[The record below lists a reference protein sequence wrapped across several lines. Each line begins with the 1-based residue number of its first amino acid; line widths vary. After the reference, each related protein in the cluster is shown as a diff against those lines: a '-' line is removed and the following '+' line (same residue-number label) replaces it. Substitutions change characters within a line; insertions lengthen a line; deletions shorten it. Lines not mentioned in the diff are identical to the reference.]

1 MNSQSDD
8 KRTWSRR
15 IRAAL
20 PIIGWLPG
28 YQRSWLRPDIVAGLT
43 LAAYAVPVSVAYA
56 SLAGLPPQAG
66 LYCYLLGGIAYAVF
80 GTSRQLAVGPTSAIS
95 ILIGS
100 ALGTLAAGD
109 ALRQSHL
116 AAAVA
121 VLAGL
126 IGIIAWALRLGNLVN
141 FVSETVLSGFKVGAG
156 LVIASTQLP
165 KLFGISSG
173 GSNFFSRIVAVF
185 RHLGDTNLPT
195 LGVGLS
201 ALALLILGERLLP
214 RRPIALFVVVL
225 SIVVM
230 SYSALAGQGVR
241 TVGVIPQGFPH
252 VGWPVVHW
260 REVDDL
266 LGVAL
271 ACFLLSYVESI
282 SVARTF
288 SLRHG
293 YSISAGQ
300 ELLALGAANFAAGIG
315 QGYPLA
321 GGMSQSA
328 VNEKGGAQTPI
339 ALLVASSGI
348 GVVLMFLTGLM
359 QNLPEPV
366 LAAVV
371 LIAVGGLIRPR
382 ELRQLYRVSKMEFRL
397 AIVATVGVLAFGI
410 LKGVLLAAIFSIL
423 LLLKRASHPRITF
436 LGRLPGTDRF
446 VDSSRYPES
455 EATPQVLVLRV
466 EAGLFYFN
474 AQNVKNEVLKH
485 VNQHGAVELLVIDF
499 STSPNIDLA
508 GVRMIREL
516 EEQVARVGASL
527 ALAEVHG
534 EVRDLMQ
541 AERLDTRIPGVAQRI
556 RIAALIEQRK
566 QTVPAA
572 RAISAVD
579 QRASWIANGRFE
591 N

>member
-1 MNSQSDD
+1 MRLRS
-8 KRTWSRR
+8 
-15 IRAAL
+15 AF
-20 PIIGWLPG
+20 PILGWLPR
-28 YQRSWLRPDIVAGLT
+28 YRRSWLRPDIMAGLT

-66 LYCYLLGGIAYAVF
+66 LYCYLVGGVAYAVF
-80 GTSRQLAVGPTSAIS
+80 GTSRQVAVGPTSAIS

-100 ALGTLAAGD
+100 ALGTLATTD
-109 ALRQSHL
+109 ALRQTQL

-121 VLAGL
+121 VLAGF
-126 IGIIAWALRLGNLVN
+126 IGIIAWTLRLGNIAN

-173 GSNFFSRIVAVF
+173 GTNFFSRTVEMF
-185 RHLGDTNLPT
+185 RHLGDTNLAT
-195 LGVGLS
+195 LSMGLG
-201 ALALLILGERLLP
+201 ALTLLILGERLLP
-214 RRPIALFVVVL
+214 RRPIALTVVAL

-230 SYSALAGQGVR
+230 SYSALASRGVR
-241 TVGVIPQGFPH
+241 TVGAIPQGFPH

-260 REVDDL
+260 SEVDDL

-288 SLRHG
+288 SLKHG
-293 YSISAGQ
+293 YSISADQ

-339 ALLVASSGI
+339 SLLVASTGI
-348 GVVLMFLTGLM
+348 GVVLLFLTGLM
-359 QNLPEPV
+359 QKLPEPV

-371 LIAVGGLIRPR
+371 LIAVGGLIQPR
-382 ELRQLYRVSKMEFRL
+382 ELRQLYRVSKMEFRV
-397 AIVATVGVLAFGI
+397 AMVATVGVFAFGI

-423 LLLKRASHPRITF
+423 LLLKRASRPRITF

-446 VDSSRYPES
+446 ADSSRYLET

-474 AQNVKNEVLKH
+474 AQNVKNQVLEG
-485 VNQHGAVELLVIDF
+485 VRQHGAVELLVIDL
-499 STSPNIDLA
+499 STSANIDLA

-516 EEQVARVGASL
+516 EEQVARAGAAL

-534 EVRDLMQ
+534 DVRDLMR
-541 AERLDTRIPGVAQRI
+541 AEGLETRIPGIAQRMK
-556 RIAALIEQRK
+556 IAALIEQRK
-566 QTVPAA
+566 QTLRAA
-572 RAISAVD
+572 
-579 QRASWIANGRFE
+579 
-591 N
+591 